1 MSKRPRCL
9 PGLTLVSACL
19 FAGHAFADRT
29 VTDQLGREVTLP
41 DHVTRAVVL
50 QHQTLNL
57 LVQLDAADEIVGVMS
72 SWKKQLGPL
81 SPALCRGLNSCRRR
95 EI

>member
-1 MSKRPRCL
+1 MSKRPRFL
-9 PGLTLVSACL
+9 PGLTLLSACL

-41 DHVTRAVVL
+41 DHITRAVVL

-57 LVQLDAADEIVGVMS
+57 LVQLNAADEIVGVMS
-72 SWKKQLGPL
+72 SWKAAWPCFRPL
-81 SPALCRGLNSCRRR
+81 YAGD
-95 EI
+95 